1 MDAQPQLILLPSL
14 DSVIDF
20 SPMAVAPDTPLL
32 DVIALMNQCQSQANS
47 VLVVENSQVVGWLTD
62 RDIVRL
68 FSSNVDFKTASV
80 SEVMAT
86 SVITLK
92 QSELQD
98 ITSVLSILRQHQ
110 LPLLAVVNEQG
121 QLVGCMTCESIY
133 HALESINYT
142 KGLGEFEETLDKYK
156 QTEERLRLLES
167 VVVNAN
173 DAILITEA
181 DALDE
186 PLGPRVVYVNEAL
199 TRMSG
204 WSATDVLGK
213 TPRVLQGE
221 KTSRIQ
227 LDRIRSALQSGLPI
241 RTELINHHKNG
252 STYWVEVN
260 IVPLVDPHGK
270 ITHFISIQR
279 DISERKS
286 VEEALKSSEGRFRAI
301 FNGTFQFTGLLTP
314 EGTILEANQTALDFA
329 GLQQK
334 HVVGRALWE
343 TRPWMIS
350 KETQNKLKEAV
361 AIAATGEFVRFE
373 VDVLSAS
380 NTVAH
385 IDFSLKPIKDETGI
399 VLQLITEGRDITE
412 LKLAQA
418 ALKQANED
426 LEIRVARRTKALKEI
441 NRQLVYEIADRQL
454 VEEHLRQSQE
464 MLQLIM
470 DNIPQCIFWK
480 DTSSVYLGCNR
491 NLAKIIGLD
500 SPEDIVGKT
509 DYDLVSNKEEADFYH
524 ASDAKVMQTDTP
536 EYHIIKPHLPKNGKQ
551 VWLETNKVPLHD
563 AEGFVMGVLG
573 TFEDITERKLAE
585 VALRETQERLQAILD
600 NSPTVIYVTDTQNR
614 YMLINRQFEKLFNVT
629 QEQTAGK
636 SIYDIWSREIADG
649 FAKNNTQVLETGIP
663 VQAEEVA
670 PYSDELRAY
679 FSVKFPLKDANGIP
693 YAVCGIST
701 DITERKT
708 TEESVRLRDRAMAAS
723 NNGIAIADATMPDL
737 PIIYANPAFE
747 RITGYSAAEIIGK
760 NCRILQGTDTHQLG
774 VKKLRTAIEQG
785 KSCSVIVRNY
795 RKDCS
800 LFWNQISISPVYDSN
815 GKFTHY
821 IGILTDITKSK
832 QAETELL
839 VSQERL
845 QYLLFSSP
853 GIIYTCK
860 ASEDYNATFISENV
874 VAMMG
879 YEAREFLKDSNFWLS
894 HIHPEDIGQ
903 IFVERLNLFQQGEH
917 SHEYRF
923 LHKDGT
929 YRWVYDQAKLVRDDA
944 GKEVEIVG
952 YLADI
957 TKRKQLEQEL
967 RSALEK
973 EKELN
978 ELKSRF
984 ISMTSHEFRTP
995 LSTILS
1001 SSELLEHYRHKWTP
1015 EKQITHLH
1023 RIQTAVKHM
1032 TEMLNDV
1039 LVIAKGEAGRLYF
1052 RPDAFDLVEY
1062 CRYLVEES
1070 QLNVNNQHAIA
1081 YVRQYKSMP
1090 CCMDEKLLEHILS
1103 NLLSNAIK
1111 YSPTGSTVKLT
1122 LTCQQGRAIFEIQD
1136 QGIGI
1141 PPEDLPRLFESFY
1154 RATNVGNIQ
1163 GTGLGLAIVKKC
1175 VDIHNGEITVTSKV
1189 GVGTTFTVTLP
1200 LVSS

>member
-14 DSVIDF
+14 DSAIDF

-32 DVIALMNQCQSQANS
+32 HVIALMNQYQPQASS

-68 FSSNVDFKTASV
+68 LSSNVDFKTASV
-80 SEVMAT
+80 SEVMVT

-110 LPLLAVVNEQG
+110 LPLVAVVNEQG
-121 QLVGCMTCESIY
+121 QLVGCMTSESIY
-133 HALESINYT
+133 HALESFNYT
-142 KGLGEFEETLDKYK
+142 KVLGESEETPDKYK

-181 DALDE
+181 DQLDE
-186 PLGPRVVYVNEAL
+186 PLGPRVIYVNEAL

-204 WSATDVLGK
+204 WSATDVIGK

-252 STYWVEVN
+252 SIYWVEVN
-260 IVPLVDPHGK
+260 IVPLVDQNGK
-270 ITHFISIQR
+270 ITNFISIQR

-301 FNGTFQFTGLLTP
+301 FNGTYQFTGLLTP
-314 EGTILEANQTALDFA
+314 EGMILEANQTALDFA

-334 HVVGRALWE
+334 DVAGRALWE

-350 KETQNKLKEAV
+350 RETQNKLKEAV
-361 AIAATGEFVRFE
+361 AIAARGEFVRFE
-373 VDVLSAS
+373 VDVLSAN

-426 LEIRVARRTKALKEI
+426 LEIRVAKRTKALKEI

-480 DTSSVYLGCNR
+480 DTGSVYLGCNR

-509 DYDLVSNKEEADFYH
+509 DYDLVCHKEEADLYH
-524 ASDAKVMQTDTP
+524 ASDAKIMQTDTP
-536 EYHIIKPHLPKNGKQ
+536 EYHTIKPHVPKNGKQ

-563 AEGFVMGVLG
+563 AEGYVMGVLG
-573 TFEDITERKLAE
+573 TFEDITERKQAE

-600 NSPTVIYVTDTQNR
+600 NSPTVIYVMDTQNR

-663 VQAEEVA
+663 VEVEEVA
-670 PYSDELRAY
+670 PHDHELRAY

-693 YAVCGIST
+693 YAVCCIST
-701 DITERKT
+701 DITERKRA
-708 TEESVRLRDRAMAAS
+708 EESVRLRDRAMAAS
-723 NNGIAIADATMPDL
+723 SNGIVIADATMPNL
-737 PIIYANPAFE
+737 PIIYVNPAFE
-747 RITGYSAAEIIGK
+747 RITGYSAAEISGK

-795 RKDCS
+795 RKDDS
-800 LFWNQISISPVYDSN
+800 LFWNQLSISPVDDSN

-832 QAETELL
+832 QAETALL

-853 GIIYTCK
+853 GVIYTCK
-860 ASEDYNATFISENV
+860 TSEDYDATFISENV

-903 IFVERLNLFQQGEH
+903 IFVERLKLFQQGEH

-1001 SSELLEHYRHKWTP
+1001 SSELLEHYRHKWTA

-1039 LVIAKGEAGRLYF
+1039 LVIAKGEAGRLDF

-1081 YVRQYKSMP
+1081 FCSQYKSMP

-1111 YSPTGSTVKLT
+1111 YSPTGSTVKFT

-1200 LVSS
+1200 LVSG